1 MRVCSKK
8 WHVESIAGVVLT
20 LISVPGEHSH
30 GSYHCSQGSLGKRGT
45 QEWGWDSSDVR
56 GDSLG
61 SVLVGRA
68 VPEAVKPGRG
78 GEGREGAGIQS
89 SGENSTD

>member
-1 MRVCSKK
+1 M
-8 WHVESIAGVVLT
+8 ESIAGVVLT
-20 LISVPGEHSH
+20 LFQCLENTVTALITVHRAVWGR
-30 GSYHCSQGSLGKRGT
+30 GGT

-78 GEGREGAGIQS
+78 GEGREDAGIQS